1 MLREIHNFQVIR
13 FGELALII
21 NKFCNHFSQVVVV
34 ITDDRSGSTAEEIR
48 LAATQ
53 LEEKAIHVIVVGIG
67 KTPDVTQLEKMTQK
81 SGDVIKAPK
90 DADPG
95 QLGER
100 IMEKA
105 FQRKI
110 MSF

>member
-1 MLREIHNFQVIR
+1 M
-13 FGELALII
+13 
-21 NKFCNHFSQVVVV
+21 
-34 ITDDRSGSTAEEIR
+34 ITDDSTISTAEEIR
-48 LAATQ
+48 SAAAQ

-67 KTPDVTQLEKMTQK
+67 EIPNDGQLEQMTQEI
-81 SGDVIKAPK
+81 SDVIQVPK

-100 IMEKA
+100 IMENA

>member
-1 MLREIHNFQVIR
+1 M
-13 FGELALII
+13 
-21 NKFCNHFSQVVVV
+21 
-34 ITDDRSGSTAEEIR
+34 ITDDSTISTAEEIR
-48 LAATQ
+48 SAAAQ

-67 KTPDVTQLEKMTQK
+67 EIPNDGQLEQMTQK
-81 SGDVIKAPK
+81 ISDVIQVPK

-100 IMEKA
+100 IMENA